1 MKIKRIFIFLAPLL
15 FAAANMAAQN
25 NVDLSKLSPDQV
37 EAYKQYMATGKV
49 TTPDTAA
56 VGNTVKERTVTR
68 MRTTSK
74 ERSDSESSVNGVF
87 GSYLFGKQNLTFE
100 PNINIPTPPYYVLGT
115 YDEIIVDISGL
126 YEANYRLKVNTEGF
140 IRIPNIGPIKVG
152 GITISEASKIIRNRL
167 SAVYT
172 GIGGGTRVNVSL
184 GSIRSIRVTVI
195 GEAYKP
201 GTYTLPS
208 LATAFNALY
217 ACGGPGENGSMRDIK
232 VIRRGKVVADIDVYD
247 YLMKGSLKNNVQLC
261 DEDII
266 KVEPYKTRVKI
277 SGAVKRQG
285 IFETLSGETM
295 SDLINY
301 AGGFT
306 DIANTSAITVVRLKG
321 KEKTVAE
328 VTGEM
333 MNSFKLE
340 SGDNVN
346 VSGIYD
352 KYNNK
357 VTLLGAVYRPGV
369 YSTDSCSTVAG
380 LIKKADGLRDDAYL
394 GIAHIIRQRANDVPE
409 MIGFNIGNVMSGV
422 DKDISLRKDDSV
434 RVEYLKDFT
443 EDKSVGVWGAVL
455 TPGNYKLVDKMTVKD
470 LVSMAH
476 GFTERASTDSIELVR
491 IIKDP
496 IKLFSSPEKSMVFKI
511 AMDKNLNIKDNS
523 RDMTLESGDQV
534 IVREISGYESIR
546 VAKIEGEVVNPG
558 DYSIT
563 GKTERISSLINRAGG
578 FTEYA
583 YPDGAYLIRKERAK
597 GMERKLND
605 IATENIK
612 KEIASK
618 NSGKLDAATLGTG
631 EKAIENYAK
640 ADSVRQEV
648 AGSEVMKSL
657 SDNESLVGIDL
668 GKIIANP
675 GSANDL
681 YLEDGDEIYVPRK
694 LQTVRVMGSVL
705 FPTYVRYNGGMT
717 LKGYVNRAGGFSD
730 RANKNHAFVLYANGT
745 VKSVKRVFWIR
756 NYPSVEPGSKIIVP
770 EKPMEVKSK
779 MSTAETV
786 SLMSAI
792 ITAAA
797 LIISVFK

>member
-1 MKIKRIFIFLAPLL
+1 
-15 FAAANMAAQN
+15 MAAQN

-37 EAYKQYMATGKV
+37 EAYKQYMATGKA
-49 TTPDTAA
+49 TAADTAA
-56 VGNTVKERTVTR
+56 VRNAVKERMVAQ
-68 MRTTSK
+68 TTASPV
-74 ERSDSESSVNGVF
+74 SQVAGGASSVNGVF

-172 GIGGGTRVNVSL
+172 GIGGGTKVNVSL

-232 VIRRGKVVADIDVYD
+232 VIRRGKVVAEIDVYD
-247 YLMKGSLKNNVQLC
+247 YLMKGSLKNNVQLF

-306 DIANTSAITVVRLKG
+306 DIANTSAITVIRLKG

-340 SGDNVN
+340 SGDEVS

-352 KYNNK
+352 KYNNR
-357 VTLLGAVYRPGV
+357 VTLAGAVYRPGV
-369 YSTDSCSTVAG
+369 YSTDSCSTVRE

-394 GIAHIIRQRANDVPE
+394 GIAYITRQRVNDVPE
-409 MIGFNIGNVMSGV
+409 IIGFNIGNIVRGRDS
-422 DKDISLRKDDSV
+422 DISLKKDDYV
-434 RVEYLKDFT
+434 KVEYLKDFV
-443 EDKSVGVWGAVL
+443 EEKNVGVWGAVL
-455 TPGNYKLVDKMTVKD
+455 TPGSYKLIDKMTVKD
-470 LVSMAH
+470 LISMAH
-476 GFTERASTDSIELVR
+476 GFTEQASTDSIELVR

-496 IKLFSSPEKSMVFKI
+496 IKLFTSPEKSVVFKI

-523 RDMTLESGDQV
+523 NDMTLESGDQV
-534 IVREISGYESIR
+534 IVRNISGYEPIR
-546 VAKIEGEVVNPG
+546 VARIEGEVVTPG
-558 DYSIT
+558 NYNIT
-563 GKTERISSLINRAGG
+563 EKTERISSLVRRAGG

-583 YPDGAYLIRKERAK
+583 YPEGAYLIRKESAT

-612 KEIASK
+612 KELISQTTA
-618 NSGKLDAATLGTG
+618 KLNATALGAQG
-631 EKAIENYAK
+631 MSVKSYSK
-640 ADSVRQEV
+640 ADSVRQELS
-648 AGSEVMKSL
+648 GSEVIKSL

-668 GKIIANP
+668 EKIIANP
-675 GSANDL
+675 GSDDDL
-681 YLEDGDEIYVPRK
+681 YLEDGDAIYIPRK

-705 FPTYVRYNGGMT
+705 FPTYVRYRGGMT

-730 RANKNHAFVLYANGT
+730 RANKNHAFILYANGT

-756 NYPSVEPGSKIIVP
+756 NYPSVTPGAKIIVP
-770 EKPMEVKSK
+770 EKPIEIKERMT
-779 MSTAETV
+779 TAETV
-786 SLMSAI
+786 SMISAL

-797 LIISVFK
+797 LIVSILK

>member
-15 FAAANMAAQN
+15 FAAAGLAAQN
-25 NVDLSKLSPDQV
+25 NVDLSKLSNDQI
-37 EAYKQYMATGKV
+37 EAYKQYMATGKA
-49 TTPDTAA
+49 TAA
-56 VGNTVKERTVTR
+56 DTVAVRNAVKERTVSQ
-68 MRTTSK
+68 TTVSPAPQIAGGA
-74 ERSDSESSVNGVF
+74 SSGNGVF

-100 PNINIPTPPYYVLGT
+100 PNLNIPTPPYYVLGT

-172 GIGGGTRVNVSL
+172 GIGVGTRVNVSL

-232 VIRRGKVVADIDVYD
+232 VIRRGKVVAEIDVYD

-266 KVEPYKTRVKI
+266 KVEPYRTRVKI

-306 DIANTSAITVVRLKG
+306 DIANTSAITVIRLKG
-321 KEKTVAE
+321 KEKTVEE
-328 VTGEM
+328 VTGEI

-340 SGDNVN
+340 SGDSVN

-352 KYNNK
+352 KYNNR
-357 VTLLGAVYRPGV
+357 VTLTGAVYRPGV
-369 YSTDSCSTVAG
+369 YSIDSCPTVRD
-380 LIKKADGLRDDAYL
+380 LIKKADGPRDDAYL
-394 GIAHIIRQRANDVPE
+394 GIAYITRQRANDVPE
-409 MIGFNIGNVMSGV
+409 MIGFSIGKVMSGR
-422 DKDISLRKDDSV
+422 DKDISLRKDDAV

-443 EDKSVGVWGAVL
+443 EEKSVGVWGAVL
-455 TPGNYKLVDKMTVKD
+455 TPGSYKLIDKMTVKD
-470 LVSMAH
+470 LISMAH
-476 GFTERASTDSIELVR
+476 GFTEQASTDSIELVR

-496 IKLFSSPEKSMVFKI
+496 EKLLNSPEKSMVFKI
-511 AMDKNLNIKDNS
+511 AMDKNLNIKNNGL
-523 RDMTLESGDQV
+523 DMPLESGDQV
-534 IVREISGYESIR
+534 IVRNISGYEPIR
-546 VAKIEGEVVNPG
+546 VAKIGGEVVNPG

-583 YPDGAYLIRKERAK
+583 YPDGAYLIRKESAT

-612 KEIASK
+612 KEITST
-618 NSGKLDAATLGTG
+618 KLDASVLGTG

-640 ADSVRQEV
+640 ADSVKREV
-648 AGSEVMKSL
+648 AGSEVMKNL

-668 GKIIANP
+668 EKIIANP
-675 GSANDL
+675 GSDNDL
-681 YLEDGDEIYVPRK
+681 YLENGDEIYVPRK

-705 FPTYVRYNGGMT
+705 FPTYVRYKGGMT
-717 LKGYVNRAGGFSD
+717 LKGYVSRAGGFSD

-745 VKSVKRVFWIR
+745 VKSVRRVFWIR
-756 NYPSVEPGSKIIVP
+756 NYPSVTPGSKIIVP

-779 MSTAETV
+779 MTTAETI
-786 SLMSAI
+786 SMMSAI

-797 LIISVFK
+797 LIISAFK

>member
-15 FAAANMAAQN
+15 FAAANIAAQN

-37 EAYKQYMATGKV
+37 EAYKQYMATGKA
-49 TTPDTAA
+49 TAADTAA
-56 VGNTVKERTVTR
+56 VRNAVKERTVSQETA
-68 MRTTSK
+68 SQA
-74 ERSDSESSVNGVF
+74 SQVGGASSVNGVF

-100 PNINIPTPPYYVLGT
+100 PNLNIPTPPYYVLGT

-152 GITISEASKIIRNRL
+152 GIAISEASKIIRNRL

-172 GIGGGTRVNVSL
+172 GIGGGTKVNVSL

-266 KVEPYKTRVKI
+266 KVEPYRTRVKI

-306 DIANTSAITVVRLKG
+306 DIANTSAITVIRLKG
-321 KEKTVAE
+321 KEKTVAD

-340 SGDNVN
+340 SGDSVN

-394 GIAHIIRQRANDVPE
+394 GIAYIIRQRANDVPE
-409 MIGFNIGNVMSGV
+409 MIGFNIGKVMSGV

-443 EDKSVGVWGAVL
+443 ENKIVGVWGAVL

-470 LVSMAH
+470 LISMAH
-476 GFTERASTDSIELVR
+476 GFTEQASTDSIELVR

-496 IKLFSSPEKSMVFKI
+496 IKLFTSPEKSMVFKI
-511 AMDKNLNIKDNS
+511 AMDKNLNINDNS
-523 RDMTLESGDQV
+523 RDITLESGDQV
-534 IVREISGYESIR
+534 IVREISGYEPIR
-546 VAKIEGEVVNPG
+546 VAKIGGEVVNPG

-563 GKTERISSLINRAGG
+563 GKTERISSLIRRAGG

-583 YPDGAYLIRKERAK
+583 YPDGAYLIRKESAK

-618 NSGKLDAATLGTG
+618 NGEKLDAATLGTG
-631 EKAIENYAK
+631 ENAIENYAK
-640 ADSVRQEV
+640 ADSVRREV
-648 AGSEVMKSL
+648 AGSDVMKNL

-675 GSANDL
+675 GSENDL

-705 FPTYVRYNGGMT
+705 FPTYVRYKGGMT

-745 VKSVKRVFWIR
+745 VKSVRRVFWIR
-756 NYPSVEPGSKIIVP
+756 NYPRVTPGSKIIVP

-779 MSTAETV
+779 MTTAETI
-786 SLMSAI
+786 SMMSAI

-797 LIISVFK
+797 LIISAFK

>member
-369 YSTDSCSTVAG
+369 YSTDSCSTVAE

-563 GKTERISSLINRAGG
+563 RKTERISSLINRAGG

-618 NSGKLDAATLGTG
+618 NSEKLNAATLGTG

-668 GKIIANP
+668 GKIMANP

>member
-1 MKIKRIFIFLAPLL
+1 V
-15 FAAANMAAQN
+15 AAQN

-37 EAYKQYMATGKV
+37 EAYKQYMATGKA
-49 TTPDTAA
+49 TAADTAA
-56 VGNTVKERTVTR
+56 VRNAVKERMVAQ
-68 MRTTSK
+68 TTASPV
-74 ERSDSESSVNGVF
+74 SQVAGGASSVNGVF

-172 GIGGGTRVNVSL
+172 GIGGGTKVNVSL

-232 VIRRGKVVADIDVYD
+232 VIRRGKVVAEIDVYD
-247 YLMKGSLKNNVQLC
+247 YLMKGSLKNNVQLF

-306 DIANTSAITVVRLKG
+306 DIANTSAITVIRLKG

-340 SGDNVN
+340 SGDEVS

-352 KYNNK
+352 KYNNR
-357 VTLLGAVYRPGV
+357 VTLAGAVYRPGV
-369 YSTDSCSTVAG
+369 YSTDSCSTVRE

-394 GIAHIIRQRANDVPE
+394 GIAYITRQRVNDVPE
-409 MIGFNIGNVMSGV
+409 IIGFNIGNIVRGRDS
-422 DKDISLRKDDSV
+422 DISLKKDDYV
-434 RVEYLKDFT
+434 KVEYLKDFV
-443 EDKSVGVWGAVL
+443 EEKNVGVWGAVL
-455 TPGNYKLVDKMTVKD
+455 TPGSYKLIDKMTVKD
-470 LVSMAH
+470 LISMAH
-476 GFTERASTDSIELVR
+476 GFTEQASTDSIELVR

-496 IKLFSSPEKSMVFKI
+496 IKLFTSPEKSVVFKI

-523 RDMTLESGDQV
+523 NDMTLESGDQV
-534 IVREISGYESIR
+534 IVRNISGYEPIR
-546 VAKIEGEVVNPG
+546 VARIEGEVVTPG
-558 DYSIT
+558 NYNIT
-563 GKTERISSLINRAGG
+563 EKTERISSLVRRAGG

-583 YPDGAYLIRKERAK
+583 YPEGAYLIRKESAT

-612 KEIASK
+612 KELISQTTA
-618 NSGKLDAATLGTG
+618 KLNATALGAQG
-631 EKAIENYAK
+631 MSVKSYSK
-640 ADSVRQEV
+640 ADSVRQELS
-648 AGSEVMKSL
+648 GSEVIKSL

-668 GKIIANP
+668 EKIIANP
-675 GSANDL
+675 GSDDDL
-681 YLEDGDEIYVPRK
+681 YLEDGDAIYIPRK

-705 FPTYVRYNGGMT
+705 FPTYVRYRGGMT

-730 RANKNHAFVLYANGT
+730 RANKNHAFILYANGT

-756 NYPSVEPGSKIIVP
+756 NYPSVTPGAKIIVP
-770 EKPMEVKSK
+770 EKPIEIKERMT
-779 MSTAETV
+779 TAETV
-786 SLMSAI
+786 SMISAL

-797 LIISVFK
+797 LIVSILK

>member
-1 MKIKRIFIFLAPLL
+1 MKMKKVLIFLAPLL
-15 FAAANMAAQN
+15 FAAAGLAAQN
-25 NVDLSKLSPDQV
+25 NVDLSKLSNDQI
-37 EAYKQYMATGKV
+37 EAYKQYMATGK
-49 TTPDTAA
+49 TTAADTAA
-56 VGNTVKERTVTR
+56 VRGAVKERTITG
-68 MRTTSK
+68 TSSPGVQA
-74 ERSDSESSVNGVF
+74 EPASSGGGVF
-87 GSYLFGKQNLTFE
+87 GSYLFGRQNLTFE
-100 PNINIPTPPYYVLGT
+100 PNLNIPTPPYYVLGT

-172 GIGGGTRVNVSL
+172 GIGGGTKVNVSL

-232 VIRRGKVVADIDVYD
+232 VIRRGKVVAEIDVYD
-247 YLMKGSLKNNVQLC
+247 YLMKGSLKNNVQLF

-306 DIANTSAITVVRLKG
+306 DIANTSAITVIRLKG

-340 SGDNVN
+340 SGDEVS

-352 KYNNK
+352 KYNNR
-357 VTLLGAVYRPGV
+357 VTLAGAVYRPGV
-369 YSTDSCSTVAG
+369 YSTDSCSTVRE

-394 GIAHIIRQRANDVPE
+394 GIAYITRQRVNDVPE
-409 MIGFNIGNVMSGV
+409 IIGFNIGNIVRGRDS
-422 DKDISLRKDDSV
+422 DISLKKDDYV
-434 RVEYLKDFT
+434 KVEYLKDFV
-443 EDKSVGVWGAVL
+443 EEKNVGVWGAVL
-455 TPGNYKLVDKMTVKD
+455 TPGSYKLIDKMTVKD
-470 LVSMAH
+470 LISMAH
-476 GFTERASTDSIELVR
+476 GFTEQASTDSIELVR

-496 IKLFSSPEKSMVFKI
+496 IKLFTSPEKSVVFKI

-523 RDMTLESGDQV
+523 NDMTLESGDQV
-534 IVREISGYESIR
+534 IVRNISGYEPIR
-546 VAKIEGEVVNPG
+546 VARIEGEVVTPG
-558 DYSIT
+558 NYNIT
-563 GKTERISSLINRAGG
+563 EKTERISSLVRRAGG

-583 YPDGAYLIRKERAK
+583 YPEGAYLIRKESAT

-612 KEIASK
+612 KELISQTTA
-618 NSGKLDAATLGTG
+618 KLNATALGAQG
-631 EKAIENYAK
+631 MSVKSYSK
-640 ADSVRQEV
+640 ADSVRQELS
-648 AGSEVMKSL
+648 GSEVIKSL

-675 GSANDL
+675 GSDNDL
-681 YLEDGDEIYVPRK
+681 YLEDGDEIYVPQK
-694 LQTVRVMGSVL
+694 LQTIRVMGSVL
-705 FPTYVRYNGGMT
+705 FPTYVRYRGGMT

-756 NYPSVEPGSKIIVP
+756 NYPSVTPGSKIIVP
-770 EKPMEVKSK
+770 GKPIEIKERMT
-779 MSTAETV
+779 TAETV
-786 SLMSAI
+786 SMISAL

-797 LIISVFK
+797 LIVSILK

>member
-15 FAAANMAAQN
+15 FAAANVAAQN

-37 EAYKQYMATGKV
+37 EAYKQYVATGNA
-49 TTPDTAA
+49 TAA
-56 VGNTVKERTVTR
+56 DAAAVKERTVSQT
-68 MRTTSK
+68 MTGPASQVAGGT
-74 ERSDSESSVNGVF
+74 SSVNGVF

-100 PNINIPTPPYYVLGT
+100 PNLNIPTPPYYVLGT

-232 VIRRGKVVADIDVYD
+232 VIRRGKVIAEIDVYD

-266 KVEPYKTRVKI
+266 KVEPYRTRVKI

-306 DIANTSAITVVRLKG
+306 DIANTSAITVIRLKG

-328 VTGEM
+328 VTGEI

-340 SGDNVN
+340 SGDEVS

-352 KYNNK
+352 KYNNR
-357 VTLLGAVYRPGV
+357 VTLAGAVYRPGV
-369 YSTDSCSTVAG
+369 YSTDSCSTVRE

-394 GIAHIIRQRANDVPE
+394 GIAYITRQRANDVPE
-409 MIGFNIGNVMSGV
+409 IIGFNIGGIVCGKDS
-422 DKDISLRKDDSV
+422 DISLKKDDYV
-434 RVEYLKDFT
+434 KVEYLSDFT
-443 EDKSVGVWGAVL
+443 ENKSVGVWGAVL
-455 TPGNYKLVDKMTVKD
+455 TPGSYKLIDKMTVKD
-470 LVSMAH
+470 LISMAH
-476 GFTERASTDSIELVR
+476 GFTEQASTDSIELVR

-496 IKLFSSPEKSMVFKI
+496 IKLLTSPEKSMVFKI
-511 AMDKNLNIKDNS
+511 AMDKNLDIKNNGN
-523 RDMTLESGDQV
+523 DMTLESGDQV
-534 IVREISGYESIR
+534 IVRNISGYEPIR
-546 VAKIEGEVVNPG
+546 VARIEGEIVTPG
-558 DYSIT
+558 NYNIT
-563 GKTERISSLINRAGG
+563 EKTERISSLVRRAGG

-583 YPDGAYLIRKERAK
+583 YPDGAYLIRKESAT
-597 GMERKLND
+597 GIERKLND

-612 KEIASK
+612 KELISQTTA
-618 NSGKLDAATLGTG
+618 KLNATALGAQG
-631 EKAIENYAK
+631 MSVKSYSK
-640 ADSVRQEV
+640 ADSVRQELS
-648 AGSEVMKSL
+648 GSEVIKSL

-675 GSANDL
+675 GSDNDL
-681 YLEDGDEIYVPRK
+681 YLEDGDEIYVPQK
-694 LQTVRVMGSVL
+694 LQTIRVMGSVL
-705 FPTYVRYNGGMT
+705 FPTYVRYRGGMT

-756 NYPSVEPGSKIIVP
+756 NYPSVTPGSKIIVP
-770 EKPMEVKSK
+770 GKPIEIKEKMT
-779 MSTAETV
+779 TAETV
-786 SLMSAI
+786 SMISAL

-797 LIISVFK
+797 LIVSILK